1 MMSEIRHGQRPRSR
15 WAARLAAATV
25 VVAVV
30 LGIPAATAATAAT
43 AAAAA
48 AAAAATTATTTAAQS
63 AQSPV
68 AAQDRAASTVGLSPS
83 SLSEPLG
90 LVRTGTG
97 VRVRGATTT
106 SASASRQSRG
116 RLFAQVG
123 EARRTDGRLGQWV
136 VGVLLSILVVLWVVL
151 VAVVVRAHMRFAQ
164 SAAGGPSGEGRVK

>member
-1 MMSEIRHGQRPRSR
+1 MMSELRHGQPPRSR
-15 WAARLAAATV
+15 WAARVAAVAV
-25 VVAVV
+25 VVATV
-30 LGIPAATAATAAT
+30 LGIPAAPAAT

-48 AAAAATTATTTAAQS
+48 TATTAT

-68 AAQDRAASTVGLSPS
+68 AAQSRAASAVGPSPS

-90 LVRTGTG
+90 LVRAGTG
-97 VRVRGATTT
+97 VRVRGATTA
-106 SASASRQSRG
+106 SASAARQSRG
-116 RLFAQVG
+116 RLFAQIG

-164 SAAGGPSGEGRVK
+164 SSARGPSGEGRVK

>member
-1 MMSEIRHGQRPRSR
+1 MMSELRHGQRPRSR
-15 WAARLAAATV
+15 WAARVAAVAV
-25 VVAVV
+25 VVATV
-30 LGIPAATAATAAT
+30 LGIPAATAATAA
-43 AAAAA
+43 
-48 AAAAATTATTTAAQS
+48 AAATAATQS